1 MFLWSKRLKYIL
13 LTMITLVMSD
23 LALADDCGN
32 AGPQMA
38 MNQCTADQYAAAD
51 QKLNKT
57 YQAVLKRAESPQRE
71 LLKKAQ
77 LAWMESR
84 DADCELLISGNEHGS
99 VRPMIHNLCLTDKT
113 NEREAFLS
121 VLLQCEVG
129 NLSCPLSSANAN

>member
-1 MFLWSKRLKYIL
+1 MRCIL
-13 LTMITLVMSD
+13 LAMITLIMSD

-38 MNQCTADQYAAAD
+38 MNQCTANQYAVAD

-77 LAWMESR
+77 LAWMVSR
-84 DADCELLISGNEHGS
+84 DADCELLSSRNELGS

-121 VLLQCEVG
+121 VLLKCEDG
-129 NLSCPLSSANAN
+129 DLSCPISSANAH

>member
-1 MFLWSKRLKYIL
+1 MRCIL
-13 LTMITLVMSD
+13 LAMITLIMSD

-38 MNQCTADQYAAAD
+38 MNQCTANQYAVAD

-77 LAWMESR
+77 QAWMVSR
-84 DADCELLISGNEHGS
+84 DADCELLSSRNELGS

-121 VLLQCEVG
+121 VLLKCEDG
-129 NLSCPLSSANAN
+129 DLSCPISSANAH

>member
-1 MFLWSKRLKYIL
+1 MRCIL
-13 LTMITLVMSD
+13 LTMITLIMSD

-38 MNQCTADQYAAAD
+38 MNQCTANQYAVAD

-77 LAWMESR
+77 LAWVVSR
-84 DADCELLISGNEHGS
+84 DADCELLSSRNELGS

-121 VLLQCEVG
+121 VLLKCEDG
-129 NLSCPLSSANAN
+129 DLSCPISSANAH

>member
-1 MFLWSKRLKYIL
+1 MRCIL
-13 LTMITLVMSD
+13 LAMITLIMSD

-38 MNQCTADQYAAAD
+38 MNQCTANQYAVAD

-77 LAWMESR
+77 QAWMVSR
-84 DADCELLISGNEHGS
+84 DADCELLSSRNELGS

-121 VLLQCEVG
+121 VLLKCEVG
-129 NLSCPLSSANAN
+129 DLSCPISSANAH

>member
-1 MFLWSKRLKYIL
+1 MRCIL
-13 LTMITLVMSD
+13 LAMITLIMSD

-38 MNQCTADQYAAAD
+38 MNQCTANQYAVAD

-77 LAWMESR
+77 QAWMVSR
-84 DADCELLISGNEHGS
+84 DADCELLSSRNELGS

-121 VLLQCEVG
+121 VLLKCEVG
-129 NLSCPLSSANAN
+129 DLSCPISSTNAH

>member
-1 MFLWSKRLKYIL
+1 MKYIL

-38 MNQCTADQYAAAD
+38 MNQCTANQYAVAD

-77 LAWMESR
+77 QAWMVSR
-84 DADCELLISGNEHGS
+84 DADCELLSSRNELGS

-113 NEREAFLS
+113 NEREAFFS
-121 VLLQCEVG
+121 VLLKCEDG
-129 NLSCPLSSANAN
+129 DLSCPISSTNAH

>member
-1 MFLWSKRLKYIL
+1 MRCIL
-13 LTMITLVMSD
+13 LTMITLMMSD

-38 MNQCTADQYAAAD
+38 MNLCTANQYDVAD
-51 QKLNKT
+51 QKLSKT

-77 LAWMESR
+77 LAWMVSR
-84 DADCELLISGNEHGS
+84 DADCELLSSRNELGS

-121 VLLQCEVG
+121 VLLKCEEG
-129 NLSCPLSSANAN
+129 DLSCPISSANAH

>member
-1 MFLWSKRLKYIL
+1 MRCIL
-13 LTMITLVMSD
+13 LAMITLIMSD

-38 MNQCTADQYAAAD
+38 MNLCTANQYDVAD
-51 QKLNKT
+51 QKLSKT

-77 LAWMESR
+77 LAWMVSR
-84 DADCELLISGNEHGS
+84 DADCELFSSRNELGS

-121 VLLQCEVG
+121 VLLKCEDG
-129 NLSCPLSSANAN
+129 DLSCPISSANAH

>member
-1 MFLWSKRLKYIL
+1 MRCIL
-13 LTMITLVMSD
+13 LAMITLIMSD

-38 MNQCTADQYAAAD
+38 MNQCTANQYAVAD

-77 LAWMESR
+77 QAWMVSR
-84 DADCELLISGNEHGS
+84 DADCELLSSRNKLGS

-113 NEREAFLS
+113 NEREAFFS
-121 VLLQCEVG
+121 VLLKCEDG
-129 NLSCPLSSANAN
+129 DLSCPISSANAH

>member
-1 MFLWSKRLKYIL
+1 MRCIL
-13 LTMITLVMSD
+13 LTMITLMMSD
-23 LALADDCGN
+23 LALANDCDD
-32 AGPQMA
+32 GPQMA
-38 MNQCTADQYAAAD
+38 MNQCTADQYAVAD

-77 LAWMESR
+77 LAWMVSR
-84 DADCELLISGNEHGS
+84 DADCELLSSRNELGS

-121 VLLQCEVG
+121 VLLKCEEG
-129 NLSCPLSSANAN
+129 DLSCPISSANAH

>member
-1 MFLWSKRLKYIL
+1 MFLGSERLKYIL

-38 MNQCTADQYAAAD
+38 MNQCTADQYAVAD
-51 QKLNKT
+51 QKLNKA

-77 LAWMESR
+77 QAWMVSR
-84 DADCELLISGNEHGS
+84 DADCELLSSRNELGS

-121 VLLQCEVG
+121 VLLKCEVG
-129 NLSCPLSSANAN
+129 DLSCPISSANAH

>member
-1 MFLWSKRLKYIL
+1 MRCIL
-13 LTMITLVMSD
+13 LAMITLIMSD

-38 MNQCTADQYAAAD
+38 MNQCTANQYAVAD

-77 LAWMESR
+77 LAWMVSR
-84 DADCELLISGNEHGS
+84 DADCELLSSRNEHGS
-99 VRPMIHNLCLTDKT
+99 VRPRIHNLCLKDKT

-121 VLLQCEVG
+121 VLLKCEEG
-129 NLSCPLSSANAN
+129 NLSCPISSTNAH

>member
-1 MFLWSKRLKYIL
+1 
-13 LTMITLVMSD
+13 MITLVMSD

-38 MNQCTADQYAAAD
+38 MNQCTANQYAVAD

-77 LAWMESR
+77 QAWMVSR
-84 DADCELLISGNEHGS
+84 DADCELLSSRNEHGS
-99 VRPMIHNLCLTDKT
+99 VRPRIHNLCLKDKT

-121 VLLQCEVG
+121 VLLKCEEG
-129 NLSCPLSSANAN
+129 NLSCPISSTNAH

>member
-1 MFLWSKRLKYIL
+1 MRCIL
-13 LTMITLVMSD
+13 LTIITLMMSD

-32 AGPQMA
+32 AGPQIA
-38 MNQCTADQYAAAD
+38 MNLCTANQYDVAD
-51 QKLNKT
+51 QKLSKT

-77 LAWMESR
+77 LAWMVSR
-84 DADCELLISGNEHGS
+84 DADCELLSSRNELGS

-121 VLLQCEVG
+121 VLLKCEDG
-129 NLSCPLSSANAN
+129 DLSCPISSANAH

>member
-1 MFLWSKRLKYIL
+1 MRCIL
-13 LTMITLVMSD
+13 LAMITLIMSD

-38 MNQCTADQYAAAD
+38 MNQCTANQYAVAD

-77 LAWMESR
+77 QAWMVSR
-84 DADCELLISGNEHGS
+84 DADCELLSSRNELGS

-129 NLSCPLSSANAN
+129 NLSCPLSSANTD

>member
-1 MFLWSKRLKYIL
+1 
-13 LTMITLVMSD
+13 MSD

-38 MNQCTADQYAAAD
+38 MNQCTADQYAVAD

-129 NLSCPLSSANAN
+129 NLSCPLSSANTD